1 MKPFSVLVVDDEERI
16 LNFIRIK
23 LKASGF
29 EVLTAGDGVRAM
41 ELVRGG
47 QVDAIVL
54 DLVMPRK
61 DGIKTLKEVR
71 ALSNLPV
78 VVISARTTEV
88 EKVKALGYGNVDL
101 LPKPFQPEELVAKLE
116 AIRAKSTSDDK
127 RKKPLE

>member
-1 MKPFSVLVVDDEERI
+1 LKPFSVLVVDDEERI